1 MKRLRFNHAHL
12 KQCMVILGYS
22 FKTAALLEAALTHRS
37 SSGINN
43 ERLEF
48 LGDAI
53 LSFVIADQLYGRFSM
68 ATEGQLSRMRA
79 VLVKGPTLAEIA
91 QDLDL
96 RRFLQLGLGEKRSGG
111 FQRESILADALE
123 AIIGAIYLDGGLECA
138 QNCILQWYQERL
150 DRLVPDACHKDPK
163 TRLQEFLQA
172 RHFSLPIYTVL
183 EIGGDP
189 HHPIFRVHCS
199 VEALALSEI
208 GIGHSRRQAEQAGA
222 VLLLEKL
229 QTGEADC
236 E

>member
-1 MKRLRFNHAHL
+1 MKRPRFNHAHL
-12 KQCMVILGYS
+12 KQLMVTLGYS
-22 FKTAALLEAALTHRS
+22 FKAHAVLEAALTHRS

-53 LSFVIADQLYGRFSM
+53 LSFVIADQLYRRFPM

-79 VLVKGPTLAEIA
+79 LLVKGPTLASIS
-91 QDLDL
+91 QDLDIS
-96 RRFLQLGLGEKRSGG
+96 RFLQLGLGEKRSGG

-138 QNCILQWYQERL
+138 QTCILQWYHQRL
-150 DRLVPDACHKDPK
+150 ELLVPDACHKDPK

-172 RHFSLPIYTVL
+172 RHLALPIYTVL

-189 HHPIFRVHCS
+189 HHPVFRVHCS
-199 VEALALSEI
+199 VEALALSKI
-208 GIGHSRRQAEQAGA
+208 GIAHNRRQAEQAA
-222 VLLLEKL
+222 AMLLLEML
-229 QTGEADC
+229 QKGESLL
-236 E
+236 